1 MIDHDSVTRVAWDE
15 ARRRAGA
22 VASRTG
28 IIEVSLAD
36 AIGLVLAQDMVAQQ
50 AIPHFASSAMDGWAV
65 VGGEPWTLGVE
76 DMLRPG
82 SAWPV
87 VTGQNIPE
95 GVQAVLRS
103 ENGEI
108 LDGLLVLNDR
118 ATAGDL
124 VVGRH
129 VRPVGTEATAGDVVV
144 TAGCIITP
152 AHVALAAGCAL
163 DRLSVFRRPR
173 VSILLTGDEIVSAG
187 VPAAGQ
193 VRDSFGPQ
201 LPTVLSMLGATV
213 ESTRRVS
220 DDLDATVSSLASA
233 ATHAQIVVTTGGT
246 GHSPV
251 DHVRSALEALGATM
265 LIGSIALRPGG
276 PTMLARLPD
285 GQFVVC
291 LPGNPLA
298 AVMGL
303 LTVGAPL
310 IDAMG
315 GRPRA
320 RRHQVELAADLPGV
334 SSATQLMPY
343 SLMSGRA
350 TTTAWMGSAMM
361 RGLASADGVLVV
373 PMGGATAGSR
383 VESLPLP
390 W

>member
-1 MIDHDSVTRVAWDE
+1 MIDHDGVAPVAWDE

-22 VASRTG
+22 VASGTG

-36 AIGLVLAQDMVAQQ
+36 AIGLVLAQDMVARQ

-87 VTGQNIPE
+87 VTGQNIPP
-95 GVQAVLRS
+95 GVHGVLRS
-103 ENGEI
+103 ENGEV
-108 LDGLLVLNDR
+108 LDGLLVVNDR

-124 VVGRH
+124 AVGRH
-129 VRPVGTEATAGDVVV
+129 VRPVGSEAAEGDVVV
-144 TAGCIITP
+144 TAGCVITP

-163 DRLSVFRRPR
+163 DRLSVYRRPR
-173 VSILLTGDEIVSAG
+173 VSILLTGDEVVCAG

-201 LPTVLSMLGATV
+201 LPAVLRMLGAAV
-213 ESTRRVS
+213 ESTGRVS
-220 DDLDATVSSLASA
+220 DNLDATVSSLATA

-246 GHSPV
+246 GYSPV

-310 IDAMG
+310 IDAVG

-320 RRHQVELAADLPGV
+320 RRHQVELAADVAGV
-334 SSATQLMPY
+334 PSATQLIPY
-343 SLMSGRA
+343 SLTGGRA
-350 TTTAWMGSAMM
+350 TTTAWRGSAMM

-373 PMGGATAGSR
+373 PSGGAAAGSQ